1 MYSGDLD
8 TVLSL
13 FETALKEDGDEI
25 NHNLD
30 FRTIFSYREIFQT
43 KPTKSKFESLMSIA
57 SQ

>member
-30 FRTIFSYREIFQT
+30 FYHACLDRIDILLTEKNS
-43 KPTKSKFESLMSIA
+43 
-57 SQ
+57 